1 MEFGLKVRFA
11 KRGYRMKGFDVS
23 LLKNR
28 DFRYL
33 VLTRMCAITALQAQA
48 IIVGWQ
54 VYSLTGSTW
63 MLGLTG
69 LAEAVPAIVCA
80 FYAGHIVDVSAPRK
94 VYRLCLIGLFLN
106 TLMLLLTA
114 GGYIP
119 LGTTSLL
126 IFIFSGIFISGLARS
141 FIMPSA
147 FALLPRIV
155 TREEISS
162 ASSWQAAAFQ
172 VAAIGGPTVAGL
184 IYAFA
189 GASGAWMFAALMMAL
204 AVVMVTLLRADVPA
218 KDKSDRPPVMQSI
231 LEGWRFL
238 LENRTL
244 LSIMSLDMLA
254 VLFGGAI
261 AILPAFAD
269 QVLDAGPVGLG
280 FLRAAPAMGAIL
292 TALYF
297 AMRPMR
303 QVTAARLLIVVGGF
317 GISMIGFGLSTTVFS
332 AVLFLA
338 LSGAF
343 DSVSM
348 VIRGTLM
355 QLLTPEH
362 MRGRVSAVNS
372 MFIISSN
379 EIGAFESG
387 AAATLFGLVP
397 SIVIGGAATI
407 GVVGAVAALSP
418 RFRALKIDT

>member
-1 MEFGLKVRFA
+1 
-11 KRGYRMKGFDVS
+11 MKGYDFS

-28 DFRYL
+28 DFRLL
-33 VLTRMCAITALQAQA
+33 VLTRMCAVTAMQAQA

-54 VYSLTGSTW
+54 VYSLTGSAW

-69 LAEAVPAIVCA
+69 LAEAVPAIACA
-80 FYAGHIVDVSAPRK
+80 FYAGHIVDVSSPRRI
-94 VYRLCLIGLFLN
+94 YRLCLAGLFLN
-106 TLMLLLTA
+106 TLMLLATA
-114 GGYIP
+114 GGFIA
-119 LGTTSLL
+119 LEKTALL
-126 IFIFSGIFISGLARS
+126 VVIYSGIFISGLARS
-141 FIMPSA
+141 FIMPCA

-155 TREEISS
+155 NREGISS
-162 ASSWQAAAFQ
+162 ASSWQTAAFQ
-172 VAAIGGPTVAGL
+172 DAAICGPTLAGL
-184 IYAFA
+184 IYAVA
-189 GASGAWMFAALMMAL
+189 GASGAWMFPVLMMGL
-204 AVVMVTLLRADVPA
+204 AVVMVTLLQADVPA
-218 KDKSDRPPVMQSI
+218 KDQSDRPPVMQSI
-231 LEGWRFL
+231 REGWAFL

-254 VLFGGAI
+254 VLFGGAV

-269 QVLDAGPVGLG
+269 QVLDTGPVGLG
-280 FLRAAPAMGAIL
+280 FLRSAPAMGAIL

-297 AMRPMR
+297 AGRPLKI
-303 QVTAARLLIVVGGF
+303 VTARRLLIVVGGF
-317 GISMIGFGLSTTVFS
+317 GVSMVGFGLSTSVLAAVF
-332 AVLFLA
+332 FLA

-397 SIVIGGAATI
+397 SIILGGLGTMA
-407 GVVGAVAALSP
+407 VVGAVAALSP
-418 RFRALKIDT
+418 KFRAIRIET

>member
-1 MEFGLKVRFA
+1 
-11 KRGYRMKGFDVS
+11 MKGYDFS

-28 DFRYL
+28 DFRLL
-33 VLTRMCAITALQAQA
+33 VLTRMCAVTAMQAQA

-54 VYSLTGSTW
+54 VYSLTGSAW

-69 LAEAVPAIVCA
+69 LAEAVPAIACA
-80 FYAGHIVDVSAPRK
+80 FYAGHIVDVSSPRRI
-94 VYRLCLIGLFLN
+94 YRLCLAGLFLN
-106 TLMLLLTA
+106 TLMLLATA
-114 GGYIP
+114 GGFIA
-119 LGTTSLL
+119 LEKTALL
-126 IFIFSGIFISGLARS
+126 VVIYSGIFISGLARS
-141 FIMPSA
+141 FIMPCA

-155 TREEISS
+155 NREGISS
-162 ASSWQAAAFQ
+162 ASSWQTAAFQ
-172 VAAIGGPTVAGL
+172 VAAIGGPTLAGL
-184 IYAFA
+184 IYAVA
-189 GASGAWMFAALMMAL
+189 GASGAWMFPVLMMGL
-204 AVVMVTLLRADVPA
+204 AVVMVTLLQADVPA
-218 KDKSDRPPVMQSI
+218 KDQSDRPPVMQSI
-231 LEGWRFL
+231 REGWAFL

-254 VLFGGAI
+254 VLFGGAV

-269 QVLDAGPVGLG
+269 QVLDTGPVGLG
-280 FLRAAPAMGAIL
+280 FLRSAPAMGAIL

-297 AMRPMR
+297 AGRPLKI
-303 QVTAARLLIVVGGF
+303 VTARRLLIVVGGF
-317 GISMIGFGLSTTVFS
+317 GVSMVGFGLSTSVLAAVF
-332 AVLFLA
+332 FLA

-397 SIVIGGAATI
+397 SIILGGMGTI
-407 GVVGAVAALSP
+407 AVVGAVAALSP
-418 RFRALKIDT
+418 KFRAIRIET

>member
-1 MEFGLKVRFA
+1 
-11 KRGYRMKGFDVS
+11 MKGYDFS

-28 DFRYL
+28 DFRLL
-33 VLTRMCAITALQAQA
+33 VLTRMCAVTAMQAQA

-54 VYSLTGSTW
+54 VYSLTGSAW

-69 LAEAVPAIVCA
+69 LAEAVPAIACA
-80 FYAGHIVDVSAPRK
+80 FYAGHIVDVSSPRRI
-94 VYRLCLIGLFLN
+94 YRLCLAGLFLN
-106 TLMLLLTA
+106 TLMLLATA
-114 GGYIP
+114 GGFIA
-119 LGTTSLL
+119 LEKTALL
-126 IFIFSGIFISGLARS
+126 VVIYSGIFISGLARS
-141 FIMPSA
+141 FIMPCA

-155 TREEISS
+155 NREGISS
-162 ASSWQAAAFQ
+162 ASSWQTAAFQ
-172 VAAIGGPTVAGL
+172 VAAIGGPTLAGL
-184 IYAFA
+184 IYAVA
-189 GASGAWMFAALMMAL
+189 GASGAWMFPVLMMGL
-204 AVVMVTLLRADVPA
+204 AVVMVTLLQADVPA
-218 KDKSDRPPVMQSI
+218 KDQSDRPPVMQSI
-231 LEGWRFL
+231 REGWAFL

-254 VLFGGAI
+254 VLFGGAV

-269 QVLDAGPVGLG
+269 QVLDTGPVGLG
-280 FLRAAPAMGAIL
+280 FLRSAPAMGAIL

-297 AMRPMR
+297 AGRPLKI
-303 QVTAARLLIVVGGF
+303 VTARRLLIVVGGF
-317 GISMIGFGLSTTVFS
+317 GVSMVGFGLSTSVLAAVF
-332 AVLFLA
+332 FLA

-397 SIVIGGAATI
+397 SIILGGLGTMA
-407 GVVGAVAALSP
+407 VVGAVAALSP
-418 RFRALKIDT
+418 KFRAIRIET

>member
-1 MEFGLKVRFA
+1 
-11 KRGYRMKGFDVS
+11 MKGYDFS

-28 DFRYL
+28 DFRLL
-33 VLTRMCAITALQAQA
+33 VLTRMCAVTAMQAQA

-54 VYSLTGSTW
+54 VYSLTGSAW

-69 LAEAVPAIVCA
+69 LAEAVPAIACA
-80 FYAGHIVDVSAPRK
+80 FYAGHIVDVSSPRRI
-94 VYRLCLIGLFLN
+94 YRLCLAGLFLN
-106 TLMLLLTA
+106 TLMLLATA
-114 GGYIP
+114 GGFIP
-119 LGTTSLL
+119 MEKTALL
-126 IFIFSGIFISGLARS
+126 VVIYSGIFISGLARS
-141 FIMPSA
+141 FIMPCA
-147 FALLPRIV
+147 FALLPQIV
-155 TREEISS
+155 SREGISS
-162 ASSWQAAAFQ
+162 ASSWQTAAFQ
-172 VAAIGGPTVAGL
+172 VAAIGGPTLAGL
-184 IYAFA
+184 IYAVA
-189 GASGAWMFAALMMAL
+189 GASGAWMFPVLMMGL
-204 AVVMVTLLRADVPA
+204 AVVMVTLLQADVPA

-231 LEGWRFL
+231 REGWAFL

-254 VLFGGAI
+254 VLFGGAV

-269 QVLDAGPVGLG
+269 QVLDTGPVGLG
-280 FLRAAPAMGAIL
+280 FLRSAPAMGAIL

-297 AMRPMR
+297 AGRPLKI
-303 QVTAARLLIVVGGF
+303 VTARRLLIVVGGF
-317 GISMIGFGLSTTVFS
+317 GVSMVGFGLSTSVLAAVF
-332 AVLFLA
+332 FLA

-397 SIVIGGAATI
+397 SIILGGLGTI
-407 GVVGAVAALSP
+407 AVVGAVAALSP
-418 RFRALKIDT
+418 KFRALRIET